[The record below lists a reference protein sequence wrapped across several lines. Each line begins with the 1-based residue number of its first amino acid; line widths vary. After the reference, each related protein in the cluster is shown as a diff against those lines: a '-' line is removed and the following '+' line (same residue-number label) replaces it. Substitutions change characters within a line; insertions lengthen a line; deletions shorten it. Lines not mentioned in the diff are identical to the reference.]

1 LPKKL
6 DPLEPLDGFSLLAML
21 EDVWVAEVGLEAAV
35 AVFVAVAAVAFGGA
49 VVDGPA
55 EGIGLSAFN
64 LKVSFILT
72 FTYGFDPEFFSRP

>member
-1 LPKKL
+1 
-6 DPLEPLDGFSLLAML
+6 LDGFSLLAML
-21 EDVWVAEVGLEAAV
+21 EDVWVVEAGIGAAV
-35 AVFVAVAAVAFGGA
+35 AVLVAPAVVALGGA

-64 LKVSFILT
+64 LKVSLILV